1 MREYNNYPSITEA
14 ISSQGHLIEN
24 KTLEQG
30 VIESN
35 YNISGQLNV
44 PLATKLFYLKRL
56 RVVDHIPRSI
66 EKMYID
72 LKEVE
77 GMEALDYNNK
87 SFHAL
92 LHQMKKIDKLHTRE
106 QILIVEP
113 DEEEKDLLKLEEDEE
128 ILLIKGV
135 AYKDGDHPLEYYEI
149 SSDTNFYRYRSL
161 SSFHG

>member
-1 MREYNNYPSITEA
+1 
-14 ISSQGHLIEN
+14 
-24 KTLEQG
+24 
-30 VIESN
+30 
-35 YNISGQLNV
+35 
-44 PLATKLFYLKRL
+44 
-56 RVVDHIPRSI
+56 
-66 EKMYID
+66 
-72 LKEVE
+72 
-77 GMEALDYNNK
+77 
-87 SFHAL
+87 L